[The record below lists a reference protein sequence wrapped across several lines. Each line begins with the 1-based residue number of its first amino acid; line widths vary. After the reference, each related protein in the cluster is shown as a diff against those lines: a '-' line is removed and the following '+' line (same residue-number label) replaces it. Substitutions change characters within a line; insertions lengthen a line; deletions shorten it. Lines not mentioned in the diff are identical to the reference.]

1 MTFLII
7 ALLLVVLFLSWKYM
21 LQLEPAGVFA
31 AMWVVLIATILLCH
45 DFVIIRY
52 YGLIFILACVICF
65 MAGTIFCETCY
76 TPSPKF
82 EKELTFDV
90 KSSKIILTILFV
102 MAFFNPIYTLYLH
115 GFSLKSLLSTA
126 ALLYMNNE
134 IAIDRYSGGNAYS
147 TFNQLFLVFSY
158 TAPLFGGF
166 CFRLIDKYGKIVS
179 IMTIFPGIFTAL
191 TQSMKMGMITS
202 IILWISGFLV
212 CSVSYHLPLKIKFKK
227 IIITLAIFSIFI
239 SILFISMVLR
249 TGEIS
254 EKIIEDITNKF
265 FTYALGY
272 VPCFD
277 IWYSSTDST
286 DYTYGGRTLFGITNF
301 LGIMDRQQGIYDQWI
316 PFGKNGFKGESN
328 VYTVFR
334 MLIEDF
340 GPIFSCVLMF
350 CFGLISKFSQKKLYI
365 GNYVPLNQIVLTAVY
380 AFVFWSFVTS
390 FFAYTSYLAMF
401 VLTFLILIYVQTVKK
416 PHESTTD

>member
-7 ALLLVVLFLSWKYM
+7 ALLVILALLSWKYI

-31 AMWVVLIATILLCH
+31 AMWIVLIAIILLCH
-45 DFVIIRY
+45 NFVIIRY
-52 YGLIFILACVICF
+52 YGLLFILICVISF
-65 MAGTIFCETCY
+65 IVGTTFCDICY
-76 TPSPKF
+76 TPSEQRNVK
-82 EKELTFDV
+82 LTFH
-90 KSSKIILTILFV
+90 SHSAKIILVLLLIA
-102 MAFFNPIYTLYLH
+102 AFFNPIYTLYLH

-134 IAIDRYSGGNAYS
+134 MALDRYYGDNAYS
-147 TFNQLFLVFSY
+147 VINQLFLVFSY

-166 CFRLIDKYGKIVS
+166 CYRLIDKFGKIICVT
-179 IMTIFPGIFTAL
+179 TILPGIFTAL

-202 IILWISGFLV
+202 IILWIAGFLV
-212 CSVSYHLPLKIKFKK
+212 CSFSYHLSLEIKLKKVLITTA
-227 IIITLAIFSIFI
+227 IIGSFL
-239 SILFISMVLR
+239 SILFISMILR

-254 EKIIEDITNKF
+254 ERIIEDITNKF
-265 FTYALGY
+265 FTYSLGY

-277 IWYSSTDST
+277 IWYTSNEPTE
-286 DYTYGGRTLFGITNF
+286 YTYGGKTLFGITNF

-340 GPIFSCVLMF
+340 GPVFSCVLMA
-350 CFGLISKFSQKKLYI
+350 GLGFLSKISLKNLLI
-365 GNYVPLNQIVLTAVY
+365 RNAVPFNQIIITAIY
-380 AFVFWSFVTS
+380 AFIFWSFVTS
-390 FFAYTSYLAMF
+390 FFAYTSYLVMF
-401 VLTFLILIYVQTVKK
+401 VLAFILLFYVQT
-416 PHESTTD
+416 TDDIS